1 MSITKLFQ
9 ISTSAAGMKGTKET
23 GSAVCELLLI
33 LFFLGALF
41 ATLRRAGIFG
51 LPFTPPG
58 GAASWIAGILA
69 VDAVMAGSLLAWY
82 VLPVTTLLFGA
93 AASAAGN
100 LILDTP
106 DLRWRQL
113 LLLALT
119 VPLHFVLAGWSLTAA
134 GQMRRLLKTHG
145 RGRSVC
151 AAALLL
157 MLGTAGAAYLVYDLL
172 QHGLI

>member
-9 ISTSAAGMKGTKET
+9 ISTPAAGMKGTKET

-41 ATLRRAGIFG
+41 ATLRRAGVFG
-51 LPFTPPG
+51 FVIVPTE
-58 GAASWIAGILA
+58 GAAFWIAGVLA
-69 VDAVMAGSLLAWY
+69 ADAVMAGSLLAWY
-82 VLPVTTLLFGA
+82 VLPVTTLILGA
-93 AASAAGN
+93 AAS
-100 LILDTP
+100 
-106 DLRWRQL
+106 
-113 LLLALT
+113 
-119 VPLHFVLAGWSLTAA
+119 AA